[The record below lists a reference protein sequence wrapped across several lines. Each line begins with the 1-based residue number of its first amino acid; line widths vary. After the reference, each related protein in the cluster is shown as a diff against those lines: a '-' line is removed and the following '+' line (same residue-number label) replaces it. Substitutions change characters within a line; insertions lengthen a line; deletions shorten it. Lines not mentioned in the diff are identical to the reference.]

1 MVAYLSAYRTP
12 QHGIIQGVNI
22 MDKVTLD
29 LNTSAEKR
37 CGHKE
42 SYNEATKLSK
52 ITLIDFEACDLHG
65 IGQTEDDNDGK
76 KEDLGLCEHRRS
88 IFSEGRGTN
97 GK

>member
-1 MVAYLSAYRTP
+1 
-12 QHGIIQGVNI
+12 

-42 SYNEATKLSK
+42 CYHEATNLLK
-52 ITLIDFEACDLHG
+52 ITLIDFEACGVHR
-65 IGQTEDDNDGK
+65 IAKTEEDNDIK
-76 KEDLGLCEHRRS
+76 QEDLGVCKHRRS
-88 IFSEGRGTN
+88 IFPEGRDTN